1 MSIDTRKLC
10 FVVMGFGK
18 KTDFESGRTL
28 DLDATYEAIVEPSA
42 SALDLRCIRADEIM
56 HSGVIDTAMYEMLL
70 RADLVIADIST
81 GNVNAVYEL
90 GVRHALRPN
99 STIIMMESEGSL
111 HFDLNHVATFKYEH
125 MGQDIGSREAARAQ
139 RELTALIREV
149 MVAERPDSPVYTF
162 LPALQQPKLTEEEF
176 AELVDETEAAQ
187 EQLSGYLNAGE
198 AAGKADRYEI
208 AAGEFAK
215 AAEMKPDDPYIVQQ
229 LALWTYK
236 SALPS
241 ALDALMTGLRLIEP
255 LRPDR
260 SNDPETLGIAGAMRK
275 RLWLLTS
282 DRVQLDTA
290 IRYYGRGFEV
300 RRDYYNGENLA
311 TCYDYRAE
319 EQTEPAE
326 AQFDRMSAQ
335 KVRGMIV
342 EILTEVRAAANF
354 DQRSDR
360 HWVLATLANCSYGL
374 GQEAAGDEFEAA
386 FFGEDPADW
395 ERQTYLGGKTAA
407 QAAAARLGQ
416 PGAKSV
422 ENIGSRKA

>member
-1 MSIDTRKLC
+1 MSADTRKLC

-18 KTDFESGRTL
+18 KTDFETGRTL

-42 SALDLRCIRADEIM
+42 KALNLRCIRADEIM

-99 STIIMMESEGSL
+99 STIIMMESDGSL

-125 MGQDIGSREAARAQ
+125 MGKDIGSREAARAQ
-139 RELTALIREV
+139 RELIALIEAV
-149 MVAERPDSPVYTF
+149 LVADRPDSPVYTF
-162 LPALQQPKLTEEEF
+162 LPALQQPKLSEAEF
-176 AELVDETEAAQ
+176 AELVDETEAVQ
-187 EQLSGYLNAGE
+187 EQLSGYLEAGE
-198 AAGKADRYEI
+198 VAGKADKYE
-208 AAGEFAK
+208 AAAAAFAK
-215 AAEMKPDDPYIVQQ
+215 AAEMKPDDPYIIQQ

-236 SALPS
+236 AALPS
-241 ALDALMTGLRLIEP
+241 QLDALITGLRLIEP

-275 RLWLLTS
+275 RLWLLTK

-311 TCYDYRAE
+311 TCYDFRAA
-319 EQTEPAE
+319 EQMDPAE
-326 AQFDRMSAQ
+326 AQFDRMSARKIRQ
-335 KVRGMIV
+335 TLI
-342 EILTEVRAAANF
+342 EILTEIRESANF
-354 DQRSDR
+354 DQLSDR
-360 HWVLATLANCSYGL
+360 RWILATLANCSYGL
-374 GQEAAGDEFEAA
+374 GQEAAGDEHEAA
-386 FFGEDPADW
+386 FFAEGPADW
-395 ERQTYLGGKTAA
+395 ERQTYYSGKAAA
-407 QAAAARLGQ
+407 QEAAKRFSPQ
-416 PGAKSV
+416 GANV
-422 ENIGSRKA
+422 TLED

>member
-18 KTDFESGRTL
+18 KTDFETGRTL

-42 SALDLRCIRADEIM
+42 KALDLRCIRADEIM

-139 RELTALIREV
+139 RELTALISAV
-149 MVAERPDSPVYTF
+149 LVADRPDSPVYTF

-187 EQLSGYLNAGE
+187 EQLSGYLEAGE
-198 AAGKADRYEI
+198 EAGKADNYDV
-208 AAGEFAK
+208 AAAAFAK
-215 AAEMKPDDPYIVQQ
+215 AAEMKPDDPYIIQQ

-241 ALDALMTGLRLIEP
+241 PLDALITGLRLIEP

-275 RLWLLTS
+275 RLWLLTK

-311 TCYDYRAE
+311 TCYDFRADK
-319 EQTEPAE
+319 QMDPAE

-335 KVRGMIV
+335 KIRQALV
-342 EILTEVRAAANF
+342 EILLEIRASSNF

-360 HWVLATLANCSYGL
+360 HWILATLANCSYGL
-374 GQEAAGDEFEAA
+374 GKEAVGNEFETA
-386 FFGEDPADW
+386 FFEESPADW
-395 ERQTYLGGKTAA
+395 ERQTYLSGKAAA
-407 QAAAARLGQ
+407 QDAAARFV
-416 PGAKSV
+416 PPFPS
-422 ENIGSRKA
+422 E